1 LSLRELFHN
10 TTLADR
16 ILFSLLIVLSLSGI
30 AFIKEILSDNSTV
43 HIYVDGHPAYILPL
57 DKNRVVSVEGPQ
69 GKTVVEIKDH
79 QVRIIESPCHN
90 KLCIQTGWVRSGA
103 VVCLPNRV
111 VVTLGD
117 PDKHKK
123 TIDATTG

>member
-1 LSLRELFHN
+1 MSLRELFHN

-30 AFIKEILSDNSTV
+30 AFIKEILPDNSSV
-43 HIYVDGHPAYILPL
+43 HIYVDGQPAYILPL

-69 GKTVVEIKDH
+69 GKTVVEIKDY
-79 QVRIIESPCHN
+79 QVRVIESPCHN

-117 PDKHKK
+117 PAKHKK
-123 TIDATTG
+123 IVDATTG

>member
-16 ILFSLLIVLSLSGI
+16 ILFSLMIVLSLSGI
-30 AFIKEILSDNSTV
+30 AFIKDIFPDNSTV

-79 QVRIIESPCHN
+79 QVRVIESPCNN

-111 VVTLGD
+111 VVTLGN
-117 PDKHKK
+117 PAKHKK
-123 TIDATTG
+123 TVDATTG